1 MPRSVTSEQEWVA
14 PVAAAVCSRGV
25 QGPDLKADAISS
37 TTLDIFLALIATGA
51 AAVSVWRSVLA
62 GRQAREARKSRELS
76 AVIWLFNAYESEGDS
91 RIRRLI
97 RRGELGDRLDDP
109 EIRVQLRHYINELNF
124 TAMLRAR
131 ELLNDELVRDLFY
144 ESATSCWEQCAKSF
158 VREIRAT
165 QNDDFARE
173 LQEWIGAPD
182 P

>member
-1 MPRSVTSEQEWVA
+1 VA

-25 QGPDLKADAISS
+25 QGPDLKADTISS
-37 TTLDIFLALIATGA
+37 TTLDIFLALIATA
-51 AAVSVWRSVLA
+51 AATVSFWRSVLA
-62 GRQAREARKSRELS
+62 GRQATEARKTRELT
-76 AVIWLFNAYESEGDS
+76 AVISLFNAYESEGDS

-97 RRGELGDRLDDP
+97 RRGELGDRIDDP

-124 TAMLRAR
+124 IAMLRAR
-131 ELLNDELVRDLFY
+131 ALLNDELVRDLFY
-144 ESATSCWEQCAKSF
+144 EAAKSCWEQCAKSF
-158 VREIRAT
+158 VHEIRAT

>member
-1 MPRSVTSEQEWVA
+1 MA

-37 TTLDIFLALIATGA
+37 TTLDIFLALVATAA
-51 AAVSVWRSVLA
+51 AAVSVWRSILA
-62 GRQAREARKSRELS
+62 GRQATEARKSRELT
-76 AVIWLFNAYESEGDS
+76 AVISLFNAYESEGDS

-144 ESATSCWEQCAKSF
+144 ESARSCWEQCAKSF
-158 VREIRAT
+158 VHEIRAT

>member
-1 MPRSVTSEQEWVA
+1 MPRSVTSEQERVA

-37 TTLDIFLALIATGA
+37 TTLDIFLALVATAA
-51 AAVSVWRSVLA
+51 AAVSVWRSILA
-62 GRQAREARKSRELS
+62 GRQATEARKSRELT
-76 AVIWLFNAYESEGDS
+76 AVISLFNAYESEGDS

-109 EIRVQLRHYINELNF
+109 EIRVHLRHYINELNF
-124 TAMLRAR
+124 IAILRAR
-131 ELLNDELVRDLFY
+131 GLLNDELVRDLFY
-144 ESATSCWEQCAKSF
+144 ESARSCWEQCAKSF

>member
-1 MPRSVTSEQEWVA
+1 M
-14 PVAAAVCSRGV
+14 
-25 QGPDLKADAISS
+25 KADTISS
-37 TTLDIFLALIATGA
+37 TTLDIFLALIATTA
-51 AAVSVWRSVLA
+51 AAVSFWRSVLA
-62 GRQAREARKSRELS
+62 GRQAREARKTRELT
-76 AVIWLFNAYESEGDS
+76 AVISLFNAYESEGDS

-124 TAMLRAR
+124 IAMLRAR

-144 ESATSCWEQCAKSF
+144 ESAKSCWEQCAKSF